1 MAALSLLIV
10 TSHHRE
16 YASHNSLTI
25 HNSKVV
31 ARNIPATLEQRLLS
45 FPSGS
50 RVTVRDLFGSMPVRV
65 KLRAKETDRSGS
77 SRDFDQLIFGLV
89 ALLIAWPGEVS
100 VSVRDTSSARV
111 TRLQAPAPAKHGGRL
126 RTRAK
131 DLLVRVPKLL
141 LQASLTD
148 ADASDSWV
156 PVEASAVGV
165 TIRGCF
171 SLLPAATKRAQF
183 IAVGIQPLLNEYHSN
198 ILFEEVNR
206 IFASSSFGAVE
217 EKAYDERERERGKLT
232 SYSAKKVR
240 TRKGVDR
247 WPIFCLQI
255 VLDAQVSGPPANI
268 DNFLDERRQSLGPI
282 TSLLQVVVY
291 EFLKKHHFSPSPVNA
306 TEEIGPEDLTPGGEG
321 LVSGTTVA
329 THRPL
334 KIATAS
340 GGTPGRRNSPKP
352 PGSRGSKSLQSA
364 AQISNERAGSP
375 FAHWSRVKSGGLIR
389 PTTKL
394 TRDASLCDDSD
405 ATPSPTPRRWISES
419 GKLLRPPF
427 ACNEGIES
435 ESGSKSQQAANHEAR
450 SPTPTPAEDV
460 VIWVDP
466 ITKLRAAVDTRT
478 GFIKSGASTTKRMS
492 LSSDYLRRGDTP
504 SGESNAIPW
513 LADML
518 STWKNPVF
526 EPATPSIERVLNA
539 STSFGLEPAPSPG
552 GCHGCSNLVF
562 KGPGETSS
570 IALPGRISRRA
581 LQNAEVVA
589 QVEAKF
595 VLCKVPRDTP
605 GADRPDMVRDGYLL
619 VLIDQHAADERWRVE
634 ELIKSYFIAEEGSW
648 KSQTEILERPLRFE
662 LPAQEGELL
671 MRLKPH
677 FKYWGIYFD
686 TFILDEEITQPSQKR
701 PAVKV
706 EMRSLPP
713 SILERC
719 RLEPRLLIDL
729 IRKELWRLHDG
740 DHVANSIYNTPAAG
754 SDDPGADWIS
764 RFHGCPPGVLDLINS
779 RSCRSKL
786 TARALSTTDPSHSL
800 ILLGAI
806 MFNDPLSQDQCR
818 DLIRRLTQCAFPFQC
833 AHGRP
838 SMIPLVDLGWEMN
851 DDKGFDETDSSY
863 DSMQNL
869 MSWYHAKRAGRK

>member
-1 MAALSLLIV
+1 MI

-16 YASHNSLTI
+16 YASHNSITI

-31 ARNIPATLEQRLLS
+31 ARNIPATPEQRLLS

-65 KLRAKETDRSGS
+65 KLRANKTDRSGS

-100 VSVRDTSSARV
+100 VSVRDTSSQKA
-111 TRLQAPAPAKHGGRL
+111 TRLQAPAPAKHGGRP
-126 RTRAK
+126 RTGAK

-156 PVEASAVGV
+156 PVEASAPGV

-183 IAVGIQPLLNEYHSN
+183 IAVGIQPLLNESHSN
-198 ILFEEVNR
+198 VLFEEVNR

-217 EKAYDERERERGKLT
+217 EKANDEEERDRGKRT
-232 SYSAKKVR
+232 SYSARKAR

-247 WPIFCLQI
+247 WPVFCLQI
-255 VLDAQVSGPPANI
+255 VLDAQVSGPPVNI
-268 DNFLDERRQSLGPI
+268 DDFLDERRQSLGPI

-291 EFLKKHHFSPSPVNA
+291 EFLKKHHFSPSPLNA
-306 TEEIGPEDLTPGGEG
+306 TREVDPQDLTSGGG
-321 LVSGTTVA
+321 DLVSAATVV
-329 THRPL
+329 THRPI
-334 KIATAS
+334 KSATAS
-340 GGTPGRRNSPKP
+340 RGTPSRRNSPKP
-352 PGSRGSKSLQSA
+352 PGSRGSKGLQSA
-364 AQISNERAGSP
+364 AQIGSERAGSP
-375 FAHWSRVKSGGLIR
+375 FAHWSRIKSGGPIR
-389 PTTKL
+389 PPTKL
-394 TRDASLCDDSD
+394 TQDTSVGDGSD
-405 ATPSPTPRRWISES
+405 ATPSPTPRRWISEA

-427 ACNEGIES
+427 ACDEGIES
-435 ESGSKSQQAANHEAR
+435 NSGSESPEAASNDAGSR
-450 SPTPTPAEDV
+450 TPTPGEDV

-466 ITKLRAAVDTRT
+466 ITQLRAAVDTRT
-478 GFIKSGASTTKRMS
+478 GFIKSGARTAKRMS
-492 LSSDYLRRGDTP
+492 LSSDYLRRGDAP
-504 SGESNAIPW
+504 SGESNSIPW
-513 LADML
+513 LANML

-526 EPATPSIERVLNA
+526 EPAEPHIERVLNA
-539 STSFGLEPAPSPG
+539 STSFGAEPAPTQG
-552 GCHGCSNLVF
+552 ACHGCSNLVF

-570 IALPGRISRRA
+570 VALPGRISRRA

-595 VLCKVPRDTP
+595 VLCKVPRDTA
-605 GADRPDMVRDGYLL
+605 GSDTAEMEKEGYLL

-634 ELIKSYFIAEEGSW
+634 ELIKSYFIAEQGSW
-648 KSQTEILERPLRFE
+648 KPQTELLERPLRFD

-671 MRLKPH
+671 IRFKNH
-677 FKYWGIYFD
+677 FKYWGIYFE
-686 TFILDEEITQPSQKR
+686 TFVLEEKKAQPIQKR

-706 EMRSLPP
+706 EIRSLPP

-719 RLEPRLLIDL
+719 RLESRLLIDL

-754 SDDPGADWIS
+754 SDNPGADWIS
-764 RFHGCPPGVLDLINS
+764 RFHGCPQGVLDLINS

-786 TARALSTTDPSHSL
+786 ATRALSVTDSSCFL
-800 ILLGAI
+800 TLLGAI
-806 MFNDPLSQDQCR
+806 MFNDPLSLEQCR
-818 DLIRRLTQCAFPFQC
+818 DLLRRLTLCAFPFQC

-838 SMIPLVDLGWEMN
+838 SMIPLVDLGREMN
-851 DDKGFDETDSSY
+851 DGRRFNEMGSSY
-863 DSMQNL
+863 DSMSNL
-869 MSWYHAKRAGRK
+869 MTWCHAKRAGRK